1 MAKPGQTGI
10 ARIISA
16 ARYSWQGLKA
26 CWQMEAAFR
35 QEVSLALV
43 LIPLGLYLGEGGAE
57 KALLVGACFLVM
69 VVEVLNSAVEAVVDR
84 VGHEKHELS
93 GLAKDLGSAAVF
105 LSLFALGT
113 TWMLILF
120 F

>member
-35 QEVSLALV
+35 QEVSLALFG
-43 LIPLGLYLGEGGAE
+43 IR
-57 KALLVGACFLVM
+57 KALTHKVGYQ
-69 VVEVLNSAVEAVVDR
+69 
-84 VGHEKHELS
+84 G
-93 GLAKDLGSAAVF
+93 
-105 LSLFALGT
+105 
-113 TWMLILF
+113 IYY
-120 F
+120 